1 MCACEPCVGFAGS
14 PVGEGSAP
22 RWRFG
27 GGVECAGGKS
37 ARWVEP
43 SRHGARNFLT
53 GLQILGAF
61 AAGFVGGLMNGIAG
75 GGTLATFPSL
85 LALGLDAKIANATS
99 TVALWPA
106 SLAGAWGHRAHL
118 DGTRAALWRLGLPS
132 VAGGAVGAA
141 LLLFTPTPV
150 FVRLVPWLI
159 LFATALFAG
168 QEGVVRFLRT
178 GREVGHPAMEPSTA
192 WWSGAMAFQFL
203 VGVYG
208 GYFGA
213 GAGILMLAALGLL
226 GFADIHRANGVKNIL
241 GLCVNAMAVLV
252 FVACGLVSWP
262 HVASVALG
270 GVVGASVSALVARRL
285 GRRFVRGVVVAIGIV
300 LTGALLWKGGL

>member
-1 MCACEPCVGFAGS
+1 MA
-14 PVGEGSAP
+14 
-22 RWRFG
+22 
-27 GGVECAGGKS
+27 
-37 ARWVEP
+37 
-43 SRHGARNFLT
+43 
-53 GLQILGAF
+53 GAF

-118 DGTRAALWRLGLPS
+118 DGTRGALWRLGVPS
-132 VAGGAVGAA
+132 VVGGAVGAA
-141 LLLFTPTPV
+141 LLLYTPTPV
-150 FVRLVPWLI
+150 FAKLVPWLI

-168 QEGVVRFLRT
+168 QEAGLRLLGT
-178 GREVGHPAMEPSTA
+178 GREVGAEEGDVPARSAADAIPVERAPSA
-192 WWSGAMAFQFL
+192 VWWGGAMIFQFL
-203 VGVYG
+203 VGVYA

-241 GLCVNAMAVLV
+241 GLCVNAMAVFV
-252 FVACGLVSWP
+252 FVVCGLASWP

-270 GVVGASVSALVARRL
+270 GVAGASVSASVGRRL
-285 GRRFVRGVVVAIGIV
+285 GRQFVRGVVVAIGIV
-300 LTGALLWKGGL
+300 LTIVMLWKVGV